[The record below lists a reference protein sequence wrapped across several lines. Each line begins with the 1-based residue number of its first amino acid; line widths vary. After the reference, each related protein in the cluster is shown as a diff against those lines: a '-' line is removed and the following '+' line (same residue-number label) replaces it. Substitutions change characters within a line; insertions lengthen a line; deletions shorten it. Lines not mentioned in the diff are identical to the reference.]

1 MMAVAGFSTGGSGQ
15 NSGMGV
21 VRLKDWSVRDAD
33 AASIGMRITGAMADK
48 FRDAQIFAIA
58 PSGIPGLG
66 QRSGFSFQLQ
76 DLGGAGH
83 EELVSAREQLLGLAR
98 SDEHTSELQ
107 SLMRIS
113 YAVFCLNNKI

>member
-1 MMAVAGFSTGGSGQ
+1 
-15 NSGMGV
+15 
-21 VRLKDWSVRDAD
+21 
-33 AASIGMRITGAMADK
+33 MADK

-66 QRSGFSFQLQ
+66 QSSGFSFQLQ

-83 EELVSAREQLLGLAR
+83 EELVSAREQLLGLAAGNDKLDSVRYANLEDAPTR
-98 SDEHTSELQ
+98 SEEHTSELQ

-113 YAVFCLNNKI
+113 YAVFCLKKKKKYK